1 MSWLGKIQLPKSQ
14 RIYKM
19 SKEQNWFHQKPKECC
34 LPPDMSIAATQN
46 SRPRPCNSQHIRRLQ
61 LDLSMAQL
69 CPAVLANLDR
79 PTAALQV
86 ASCASSVLQGCS
98 RALIC
103 QAWRQKP
110 PSVRIRPI
118 LKPKR
123 CPATGRRNKDRARPR
138 DGTGSR
144 SPSARTRRT
153 WSVPFELHQRAPTER
168 RLSGR
173 GARRPYHWH

>member
-86 ASCASSVLQGCS
+86 AAVLRPCCRAAAGLSSARLGGKS
-98 RALIC
+98 RH
-103 QAWRQKP
+103 
-110 PSVRIRPI
+110 
-118 LKPKR
+118 R
-123 CPATGRRNKDRARPR
+123 CGSAQSSSRNDARPLGAETKTVR
-138 DGTGSR
+138 GHAMGQVR
-144 SPSARTRRT
+144 VLPRREPGGRGRFLLNFT
-153 WSVPFELHQRAPTER
+153 SEH
-168 RLSGR
+168 RLS
-173 GARRPYHWH
+173 AD